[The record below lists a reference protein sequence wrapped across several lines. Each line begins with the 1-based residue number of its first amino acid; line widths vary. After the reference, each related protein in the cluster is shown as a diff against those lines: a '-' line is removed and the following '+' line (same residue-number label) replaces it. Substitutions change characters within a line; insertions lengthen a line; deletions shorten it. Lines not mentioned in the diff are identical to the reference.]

1 MKVWASDERRRRTKR
16 GRCATRTCHGIRER
30 PQGTGAVLGCGFTT
44 KGGHARAILSDL
56 RGMSLKRRERETLL
70 ILHLHELLLM
80 YIFLSRRPSF
90 RTEEPA
96 TATAAAPT
104 AIFLRYSKEGTR
116 PSRLSDTPNHH
127 KLPRARPSFP
137 SLTLTTWLK
146 RSPCIKN
153 RGTGP
158 DAVVNQTG
166 HNVDHNMIK

>member
-1 MKVWASDERRRRTKR
+1 MSAGDAQNGADVRHGLVMVYASDRRGQAQSSAADSRRR
-16 GRCATRTCHGIRER
+16 GG
-30 PQGTGAVLGCGFTT
+30 
-44 KGGHARAILSDL
+44 GGHARAILSDL

-137 SLTLTTWLK
+137 SLTLTT
-146 RSPCIKN
+146 
-153 RGTGP
+153 
-158 DAVVNQTG
+158 
-166 HNVDHNMIK
+166 